1 MKSINITEDV
11 YNYIV
16 EKYVPDETLL
26 DELIKETETLN
37 IPLIQIS
44 KDQGKFLYL
53 ICKMIRAKHALEIGT
68 LTGFSGINI
77 ARGLADGG
85 KLTTVELE
93 KKHGE
98 IAEKYFEKAGLKNK
112 TEVIIS
118 PALEKMKELVA
129 GKMKYDLIFIDAN
142 KTDYPGYFEEAIKLS
157 HQGTVIILDNMLKG
171 GRVTEDPGDDQ
182 DLKAVQITND
192 IISKDGRVESL
203 LVTIGDGFAVAV
215 VK

>member
-16 EKYVPDETLL
+16 EKYVPGEELL
-26 DELIKETETLN
+26 DELIKETEALN

-53 ICKMIRAKHALEIGT
+53 LCKMIRARNALEIGT

-98 IAEKYFEKAGLKNK
+98 IAEKYFEKAGLKDR

-118 PALEKMKELVA
+118 PALQKMKELVSR
-129 GKMKYDLIFIDAN
+129 KLKYDLIFIDAN
-142 KTDYPGYFEEAIKLS
+142 KTNYPEYFEEAVKLS
-157 HQGTVIILDNMLKG
+157 NQGTVIILDNMLKG
-171 GRVTEDPGDDQ
+171 GKVTEDPGDDP
-182 DLKAVQITND
+182 DLKAVQLTND
-192 IISKDGRVESL
+192 IISKDERVEAI
-203 LVTIGDGFAVAV
+203 LVTIGDGFAMAV

>member
-1 MKSINITEDV
+1 MKSINITEEV

-16 EKYVPDETLL
+16 DKYIPDETLL
-26 DELIKETETLN
+26 DELIKETESLN

-53 ICKMIRAKHALEIGT
+53 ICKMIKAKKALEIGT

-77 ARGLADGG
+77 ARGLTEGG

-98 IAEKYFEKAGLKNK
+98 IAEKYFEKAGLKDK

-118 PALEKMKELVA
+118 PALDKMKEFVA
-129 GKMKYDLIFIDAN
+129 QKMKYDLIFIDAN
-142 KTDYPGYFEEAIKLS
+142 KTNYPEYYEEAVKLS

-171 GRVTEDPGDDQ
+171 GRVTEDPGDDA
-182 DLKAVQITND
+182 DLKAVQLTND
-192 IISKDGRVESL
+192 IISKDHRVESL
-203 LVTIGDGFAVAV
+203 LMTIGDGFTISI

>member
-1 MKSINITEDV
+1 MKSINITEEV

-16 EKYVPDETLL
+16 DKYIPDETLL

-53 ICKMIRAKHALEIGT
+53 ICKMIKAKNALEIGT

-77 ARGLADGG
+77 ARGLAEGG

-98 IAEKYFEKAGLKNK
+98 TAEKYFEKAGLKNK

-118 PALEKMKELVA
+118 PALDKMNELVA
-129 GKMKYDLIFIDAN
+129 QKIKFDLIFIDAN
-142 KTDYPGYFEEAIKLS
+142 KTNYPEYYEEAVKLS

-171 GRVTEDPGDDQ
+171 GRVTEDPGDDA
-182 DLKAVQITND
+182 DLKAVQLTND
-192 IISKDGRVESL
+192 IISKDHRVESL
-203 LVTIGDGFAVAV
+203 LMTIGDGFTISL

>member
-16 EKYVPDETLL
+16 DKYIPDETLL
-26 DELIKETETLN
+26 DELIKETEALN

-53 ICKMIRAKHALEIGT
+53 ICKMIRAKYALEIGT

-77 ARGLADGG
+77 ARGLEEGG

-98 IAEKYFEKAGLKNK
+98 TAEKYFEKAGLKNK
-112 TEVIIS
+112 TEVMIS
-118 PALEKMKELVA
+118 PALDKMNELVSE
-129 GKMKYDLIFIDAN
+129 KKVYDLIFIDAN
-142 KTDYPGYFEEAIKLS
+142 KTNYPEYYEEAVKLS
-157 HQGTVIILDNMLKG
+157 HQGTVIILDNMLKS
-171 GRVTEDPGDDQ
+171 GRVIEDPGDDA
-182 DLKAVQITND
+182 DLIAVQLTND
-192 IISKDGRVESL
+192 IISKDKRVESL
-203 LVTIGDGFAVAV
+203 LMTIGDGFTISL

>member
-16 EKYVPDETLL
+16 EKYVPGEALL

-53 ICKMIRAKHALEIGT
+53 ICKMTGAKNALEIGT

-77 ARGLADGG
+77 ARGLAEGG

-98 IAEKYFEKAGLKNK
+98 IAEKYFEKAGLKDR

-118 PALEKMKELVA
+118 PALEKMKELVS
-129 GKMKYDLIFIDAN
+129 GKLKYDLIFIDAN
-142 KTDYPGYFEEAIKLS
+142 KTNYPEYFEEAVNLS
-157 HQGTVIILDNMLKG
+157 HRGTVIILDNMLKG
-171 GRVTEDPGDDQ
+171 GKVTEDPGDDP
-182 DLKAVQITND
+182 DLKAVQITNE
-192 IISKDGRVESL
+192 IISKDERVEAI
-203 LVTIGDGFAVAV
+203 LVTIGDGFAMAV

>member
-1 MKSINITEDV
+1 MKSINITEDI

-53 ICKMIRAKHALEIGT
+53 ICKMINAKYALEIGT

-118 PALEKMKELVA
+118 PALEKMKELAA

-142 KTDYPGYFEEAIKLS
+142 KTDYPGYFEEAVKLS

-171 GRVTEDPGDDQ
+171 GRVMDDPGDDP
-182 DLKAVQITND
+182 DLKAVQLTND